1 MKERIRNFGKLI
13 VVFALGIILIVI
25 CLIFRVLMSKEDL
38 LEMNRKTLIS
48 RSLNNNYLKKTTCYH
63 KWKWTG
69 SCYCEE
75 CGGFIKGKFHGAP
88 LFQCIKCGV
97 LYDLELGFWH
107 KESIQNFK
115 FNETEIPHLIKI
127 KGEE

>member
-1 MKERIRNFGKLI
+1 MKEQIKNFGKLI
-13 VVFALGIILIVI
+13 VIFCLGTILIVI
-25 CLIFRVLMSKEDL
+25 CLILRAIMSKEDL
-38 LEMNRKTLIS
+38 SEMRKTPIL
-48 RSLNNNYLKKTTCYH
+48 RSLNNNYLKKTSCYH

-88 LFQCIKCGV
+88 LFQYIKCGV

-115 FNETEIPHLIKI
+115 FNETKIPHLIKI
-127 KGEE
+127 KGVEN